1 MRRYDD
7 ITESELRRELVG
19 FARLVLTMEK
29 HDALADRTASLLRL
43 LGELRRMVF
52 AYEVAHTNRDEPVQ
66 SRNPRPDATSRPLSD
81 DEALDALV
89 EESRRI
95 VEEARERQ
103 EEFGDELRG
112 RPHSPGDAGGAS

>member
-1 MRRYDD
+1 MGRYDD
-7 ITESELRRELVG
+7 IDERELRRELVG

-29 HDALADRTASLLRL
+29 HGALVDRTASLLRL

-66 SRNPRPDATSRPLSD
+66 SRSPGPDARPGPLTD
-81 DEALDALV
+81 GQALDELV

-95 VEEARERQ
+95 VEAAQERESELQ
-103 EEFGDELRG
+103 NELRG
-112 RPHSPGDAGGAS
+112 RYLHPGDADEES

>member
-1 MRRYDD
+1 MGRYDD
-7 ITESELRRELVG
+7 ITDTELRRELVG

-29 HDALADRTASLLRL
+29 HDALVDRTASLLRL

-66 SRNPRPDATSRPLSD
+66 SRAPGPDAPSGPISD
-81 DEALDALV
+81 DEALDELV

-95 VEEARERQ
+95 VEEARER
-103 EEFGDELRG
+103 EEELQNELRD
-112 RPHSPGDAGGAS
+112 RYFHPGDPEEGS